1 MRSVSRRSG
10 AEKRATTI
18 QATSTTRPT
27 IHARPVRPMFRGSG
41 GGAPVGRRRP
51 GVRRTVGGTD
61 EVGTPVPPSPIA
73 GSIGA
78 AVTGAPSVACE
89 RRGASRGADCAGT
102 WRGRG
107 TQSARQPGCDD
118 RRDVVVV
125 AELAVQVAHGLG
137 RQPRRGRVD
146 DIGDP
151 GSPPI
156 DQLGADQRR
165 DVLGRLQPAIV
176 GELDEVRVVED
187 RIGGEQQPDVDVAL
201 AQRLHRERP
210 AGVEAEEAVEGQPVH
225 VGEADEAQRTS
236 RAFGRTTEREP
247 RRRRRPGR

>member
-1 MRSVSRRSG
+1 MPSTSSTSTLPRNVNRWRHRLNPTVAMIRAMATKNITQPVATRSTARAACTSHSVRRWATARRIAVSMRSVSRRSG

-61 EVGTPVPPSPIA
+61 EVDTPVPPSPIA
-73 GSIGA
+73 GSIGRRRHRWPANQA
-78 AVTGAPSVACE
+78 ATTDVT
-89 RRGASRGADCAGT
+89 
-102 WRGRG
+102 
-107 TQSARQPGCDD
+107 
-118 RRDVVVV
+118 VVLIV

-137 RQPRRGRVD
+137 RQSRRGRVD

-151 GSPPI
+151 GTPPI

-187 RIGGEQQPDVDVAL
+187 RIGGEQQ
-201 AQRLHRERP
+201 
-210 AGVEAEEAVEGQPVH
+210 
-225 VGEADEAQRTS
+225 T
-236 RAFGRTTEREP
+236 
-247 RRRRRPGR
+247 RRRCDPRATPAP